1 MSAEPP
7 VGASRQRDGVA
18 AERQA
23 VVDAAAAPAATIYTT
38 PDCVQCVA
46 TKRAFEK
53 LGVPYV
59 LVDLSTDREARDML
73 ANSGYRSAPVVIPS
87 VGESWSGFR
96 PDRIRTLSE
105 PAVSASN
112 DRAAAPHTRPAPA
125 GPSPLDGAAR
135 AWAQETAARLRT
147 RIRAAVDTGLSL

>member
-1 MSAEPP
+1 MPAEPP
-7 VGASRQRDGVA
+7 VRASQPRNGVTAEGQAIADSA
-18 AERQA
+18 AE
-23 VVDAAAAPAATIYTT
+23 PAATIYTT

-46 TKRAFEK
+46 SKRAFEK
-53 LGVPYV
+53 LGMSYA

-73 ANSGYRSAPVVIPS
+73 AHSGYRSAPVVIPA

-96 PDRIRTLSE
+96 PDRIRTLSNH
-105 PAVSASN
+105 AVSPSN
-112 DRAAAPHTRPAPA
+112 ERTAVPHTRPAA

-147 RIRAAVDTGLSL
+147 RPRAAADTGLSL